1 MILNSGLRFLLLELI
16 NGQTGAYIFL
26 NKKNCNIDCDIHV
39 IYLLIINI
47 KVLSYLTETL
57 ENSSQR
63 SYIFRMSL
71 NSSDVIIA
79 S

>member
-26 NKKNCNIDCDIHV
+26 NKKINIDCDIHV